1 MVKQI
6 KKYIKKGRKGIII
19 FQKLNMHTYFN
30 YFFKAS
36 MRIDF
41 HNYASDFLNII
52 KENNPTKV
60 TSFTFRWIMLLN

>member
-1 MVKQI
+1 M
-6 KKYIKKGRKGIII
+6 I

-52 KENNPTKV
+52 KENNLTKV
-60 TSFTFRWIMLLN
+60 TSFTFRWIMLLY